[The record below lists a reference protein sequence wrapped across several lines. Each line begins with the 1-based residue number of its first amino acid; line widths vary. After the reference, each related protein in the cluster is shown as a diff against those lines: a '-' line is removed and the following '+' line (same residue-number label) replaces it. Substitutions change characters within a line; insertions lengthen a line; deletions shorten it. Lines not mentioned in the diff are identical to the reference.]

1 MSVLSVVLSRLVGRR
16 RYVWTGRADYRKVEL
31 LSSRVILGAVES
43 VTAGYLDPYVGG
55 GTKDFIP
62 YVLMILVLF
71 IRPYGIWGHETIER
85 V

>member
-1 MSVLSVVLSRLVGRR
+1 MLGASSLLSLAQSVSVVILGGLTALGAIVG
-16 RYVWTGRADYRKVEL
+16 L
-31 LSSRVILGAVES
+31 ILGAVES

-55 GTKDFIP
+55 TKDFIP
-62 YVLMILVLF
+62 MLMILVLF